1 MLAYWALFGIFG
13 VAAATTNE
21 RNRRLGIV
29 GWLIGGILLILMIGL
44 RRNVGADWRA
54 YQAIFDRLSYLGF
67 SGVIDT
73 VDPSYKLLNLLASS
87 LGLGVWALLM
97 FQSWLQ
103 EHDRPASDARRLA
116 GALEPLA

>member
-1 MLAYWALFGIFG
+1 MFAYWALFGIFG
-13 VAAATTNE
+13 VAAATTDE
-21 RNRRLGIV
+21 RKRRLGIV
-29 GWLIGGILLILMIGL
+29 SWLIAGILLIVMIGL

-67 SGVIDT
+67 SGVVDT
-73 VDPSYKLLNLLASS
+73 VDPSYKLLNLLAAS
-87 LGLGVWALLM
+87 LGFGVWAILM

-103 EHDRPASDARRLA
+103 EQNRPVSDARPLA

>member
-1 MLAYWALFGIFG
+1 MFAYWALFGIFG

-97 FQSWLQ
+97 FQSWLL
-103 EHDRPASDARRLA
+103 EHDRPASDARPLA